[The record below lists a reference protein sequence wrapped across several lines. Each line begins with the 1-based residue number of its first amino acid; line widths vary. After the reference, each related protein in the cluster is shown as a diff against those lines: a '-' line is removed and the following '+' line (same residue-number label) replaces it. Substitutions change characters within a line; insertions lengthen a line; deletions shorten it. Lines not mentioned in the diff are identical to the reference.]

1 MKPAIHPD
9 YRAVTVTCSCGSEF
23 QTRSTLGHDLKVDV
37 CLNDHPAYTGKQKAA
52 NTGDRIDR
60 FRRRYPMGASASA

>member
-9 YRAVTVTCSCGSEF
+9 YQAITVTCSCGNEF

-37 CLNDHPAYTGKQKAA
+37 CSHDHPAYTGKQKAA
-52 NTGDRIDR
+52 NTGGRIDR
-60 FRRRYPMGASASA
+60 FRQRYATGTSPSA